1 MICICGELEMNN
13 DVLFEN
19 DKVSVNAAFFN
30 AGTAQFPI
38 RNIGSIHVVP
48 ESPSRQLPLLLLG
61 LSFLVMMGA
70 SVSHQ
75 GMGTFI
81 GLLMLAGSIW
91 WLVSLVV
98 QKTQKKQKG
107 LENGYL
113 VKLNASTHSFS
124 LLERGISRWRISSW
138 QLRKRR

>member
-1 MICICGELEMNN
+1 MNN

-91 WLVSLVV
+91 WLVSQKPVHWIQVV
-98 QKTQKKQKG
+98 SSGATTKAHSSKDLEEIKQIQQAI
-107 LENGYL
+107 N
-113 VKLNASTHSFS
+113 VAIAQLNA
-124 LLERGISRWRISSW
+124 
-138 QLRKRR
+138 